1 VKLAGVLYAL
11 GAGLFWG
18 LVFITP
24 ILLPDYSGVMLSFG
38 RYLAFGIIALII
50 AWPDRK
56 LLHALER
63 ADWVEAGKLSLV
75 GNLIYYS
82 ALAAA
87 IQLAEPPLPT
97 MIIGALPVVIAIAAN
112 FKDASLPWK
121 KLALPLGVIA
131 AGISCVNHEELIRLQ
146 QSTGFDPKKH
156 LAGAALA
163 ILALAC
169 WTWYP
174 IRNSRWL
181 QKRLAL
187 NSSTWATAQGLTTLP
202 LALVGYASVIGLSMM
217 NAPISQTNGAFN
229 SQTIFGP
236 TPLKYVSLM
245 FVLGF
250 FASWLGTLFWNKA
263 SQLLPTSLV
272 GQLIV
277 FETLSALLYAYLW
290 RAEMPGALSLLGMAL
305 LIIGVI
311 LGVRAFNKAD
321 VAVNEH

>member
-1 VKLAGVLYAL
+1 MIVGVLYAL
-11 GAGLFWG
+11 AAGLLWG

-24 ILLPDYSGVMLSFG
+24 ILLPGYSGFMLSVG
-38 RYLAFGIIALII
+38 RYLAFGLIALLI
-50 AWPDRK
+50 AWPDRQK
-56 LLHALER
+56 LQSLER
-63 ADWVEAGKLSLV
+63 ADWIEAGKLSLV

-97 MIIGALPVVIAIAAN
+97 MIIGALPVVIAICAN
-112 FKDASLPWK
+112 LSDASLPWR
-121 KLALPLGVIA
+121 KLALPLGIIA
-131 AGISCVNHEELIRLQ
+131 LGIACVNHEELTLLE
-146 QSTGFDPKKH
+146 QSTGFNLRKH
-156 LAGAALA
+156 LGGGALA
-163 ILALAC
+163 LVALAC

-181 QKRLAL
+181 QFRPKL

-202 LALVGYASVIGLSMM
+202 LALVGYAVAIGLSLAKGQAL
-217 NAPISQTNGAFN
+217 NV
-229 SQTIFGP
+229 QTIFGS
-236 TPLKYVSLM
+236 TPLQYISLM

-250 FASWLGTLFWNKA
+250 FASWLGTLFWNQA
-263 SQLLPTSLV
+263 SQRLPTSLA

-290 RAEMPGALSLLGMAL
+290 RATSPGWLSLLGMGL
-305 LIIGVI
+305 LMAGVV

-321 VAVNEH
+321 VAKSEH